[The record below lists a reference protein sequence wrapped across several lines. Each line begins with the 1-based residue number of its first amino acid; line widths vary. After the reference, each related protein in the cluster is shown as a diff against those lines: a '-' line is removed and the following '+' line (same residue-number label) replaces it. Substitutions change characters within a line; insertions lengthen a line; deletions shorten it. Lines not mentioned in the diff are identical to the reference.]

1 MDEQDWAILL
11 KLYEE
16 KSITK
21 AAEVL
26 FISQPA
32 LTARIKQIEDR
43 FAAQIVIRGR
53 KGVHFTPEGK
63 YLVERAR
70 EMSQKM
76 HIIEGAIWTMR
87 NEVKG
92 LLRIGASNY
101 FTGHKLPELLRQ
113 FQARYPDVEFKV
125 VTNDSRKIVDLII
138 NHDIDV
144 CFVHGKFEW
153 SGMED
158 LLLEENMFLVST
170 NEIRVAD
177 LPKTTWINY
186 TTSKPIWDMLDTW
199 WKDNFSQPPHV
210 GMEVN
215 TVDSCIRMIMKGL
228 GYGFLP
234 EGVLDYTEKA
244 YKIKMIDRQGEPLK
258 RPTWMF
264 YHEDS
269 LKITLVKTFVD
280 FVKGLDIRSI
290 SL

>member
-1 MDEQDWAILL
+1 MEEQDWVILL

-43 FAAQIVIRGR
+43 FAVQIVIRGK

-63 YLVERAR
+63 YVVECAR
-70 EMSQKM
+70 DMLQKM
-76 HIIEGAIWTMR
+76 HIIEGTIWTMR
-87 NEVKG
+87 NEIKG

-113 FQARYPDVEFKV
+113 FQAKYPDVEFKV
-125 VTNDSRKIVDLII
+125 VTNDSGKIVDLIN

-144 CFVHGKFEW
+144 CFVHGEFEW
-153 SGMED
+153 SGMRD
-158 LLLEENMFLVST
+158 LLFEENMFLVST
-170 NEIRVAD
+170 KELRVQD
-177 LPKTTWINY
+177 LPKIPWINY
-186 TTSKPIWDMLDTW
+186 TRNKPLRDMLGTW

-215 TVDSCIRMIMKGL
+215 TVDDCIRMIMKGM
-228 GYGFLP
+228 GYAFLP
-234 EGVLDYTEKA
+234 EGVLDYTDKA
-244 YKIKMIDRQGEPLK
+244 YKIKMIDRQGETL
-258 RPTWMF
+258 RRRTWMF
-264 YHEDS
+264 YQENN
-269 LKITLVKTFVD
+269 LKILSVRTFVD
-280 FVKGLDIRSI
+280 FVKSLDIQ
-290 SL
+290 LL